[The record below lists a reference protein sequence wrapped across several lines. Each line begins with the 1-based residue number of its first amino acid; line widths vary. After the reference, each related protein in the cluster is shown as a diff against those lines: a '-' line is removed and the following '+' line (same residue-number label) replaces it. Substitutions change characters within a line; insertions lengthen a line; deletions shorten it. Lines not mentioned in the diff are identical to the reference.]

1 MNIDSLLDLNA
12 GIVACNDEGQRMA
25 GRICD
30 LDGEDEF
37 SFMAEAA
44 VDLDEGALIKI
55 SDGLDAVMAKVL
67 KCIPGGYRLC
77 LESFNLKS
85 DERRQDVRINDKLF
99 LNIRRLGSASQRAS
113 LLEDCRLRNQATRN
127 IQESFLKGCYGYPA
141 SSGEAPAQ
149 EGAIWEISRKLD
161 LLINMNLSDDF
172 RNLMQASPRAVN
184 ISAAGLRL
192 VTDQEF
198 AAGDI
203 LELALILPQVPPLFI
218 RTAAEVLRVKTVSV
232 AGCPAWAIALHF
244 LELGEESRE
253 DIIRYLFKRQRE
265 LLRRRRGA

>member
-12 GIVACNDEGQRMA
+12 GIVAFTDEGQRLA
-25 GRICD
+25 GRVCD

-37 SFMAEAA
+37 SFVPEAA
-44 VDLDEGALIKI
+44 VELDEGALLKL

-67 KCIPGGYRLC
+67 KRMPGAYRLC
-77 LESFNLKS
+77 LECFNLKN

-99 LNIRRLGSASQRAS
+99 LSIRRLGAASQRAG
-113 LLEDCRLRNQATRN
+113 LLEDCRLRNQATRR

-141 SSGEAPAQ
+141 SSGEAPVQ
-149 EGAIWEISRKLD
+149 EGALWEISRKLD

-192 VTDQEF
+192 VTEQEF
-198 AAGDI
+198 APGDI
-203 LELALILPQVPPLFI
+203 LELALLLPQVPPLFI
-218 RTAAEVLRVKTVSV
+218 RTAAEVLRVKAVGG
-232 AGCPAWAIALHF
+232 AGCPAWAIAVHF
-244 LELGEESRE
+244 LEMSEENRE

-265 LLRRRRGA
+265 ELRRRRSA